1 MAFYDDEPRHLDL
14 DDLVEAAEANPLL
27 RRVDA
32 LCDAR
37 AWDDLVELAR
47 RCREAYERGKQLWP
61 IAEHIDYRLAL
72 EAPPA
77 YAASVLTP
85 AAGRFAFGPLT
96 EVAAST
102 HTFDELAPHL
112 PSPQVAG
119 VVAAE
124 RVLRGE
130 VLTGRPEAHA
140 EVLELPMLLEAWE
153 PRYMLATYKAH
164 EIQAPS
170 PEVAQLTAEGSA
182 ADAPPID
189 DDELHRAL
197 LDLAGTWVTD
207 SGGRTA
213 AAVVE
218 GGVAAAI
225 GGLGVQSFLIGEI
238 DPREALALMAWAAAS
253 GGAHG
258 RRRGAAAGRSAAWW
272 AATELTDLDWPPDPD
287 ELARE
292 MGRLRWYRWEPHE
305 MTVPLPGALRG
316 ASGGWNLHLAVEDPD
331 DGWSAAIAAED
342 RSDEGS

>member
-1 MAFYDDEPRHLDL
+1 MAFSDDEPRQLDL

-77 YAASVLTP
+77 HAASVLTP

-102 HTFDELAPHL
+102 HTFDELEPYL

-140 EVLELPMLLEAWE
+140 EVLELPMHLEAWE
-153 PRYMLATYKAH
+153 PPYMLATYKAH

-170 PEVAQLTAEGSA
+170 PEVAQLTTEGSA
-182 ADAPPID
+182 AAAAPID
-189 DDELHRAL
+189 DDELT
-197 LDLAGTWVTD
+197 G
-207 SGGRTA
+207 
-213 AAVVE
+213 
-218 GGVAAAI
+218 
-225 GGLGVQSFLIGEI
+225 
-238 DPREALALMAWAAAS
+238 
-253 GGAHG
+253 
-258 RRRGAAAGRSAAWW
+258 
-272 AATELTDLDWPPDPD
+272 LDWPPDPD

-292 MGRLRWYRWEPHE
+292 MGCLRWYRWEPHE
-305 MTVPLPGALRG
+305 M
-316 ASGGWNLHLAVEDPD
+316 SGGWNLHLAVEDPD

-342 RSDEGS
+342 RSEESS